1 MKKQTLILCAA
12 ILCVAASGSVIF
24 GQDKKMDK
32 MNMPD
37 KTMMAEMMKSPH
49 HKMMTAYKQN
59 VVNFAVALRDM
70 AGDSKMFAR
79 DFARTALV
87 EIKRGAEMMDG
98 IHQKHQATMSAEMRQ
113 KMAMMMEKMS
123 KDQTAMKEHIAA
135 LETLLQADAPNLK
148 DIQMHTAAI
157 ASQFE
162 KMKMSDGKMKM

>member
-12 ILCVAASGSVIF
+12 ILFVAASGSVIF

-49 HKMMTAYKQN
+49 HKMMEAYKQN
-59 VVNFAVALRDM
+59 VVNFAAALRDM
-70 AGDSKMFAR
+70 AGDKQMFDR

-87 EIKRGAEMMDG
+87 EIKNGAAMIDS
-98 IHQKHQATMSAEMRQ
+98 IHQKHEATMSAEMRQ

-123 KDQTAMKEHIAA
+123 KDQTALNEHIAA
-135 LETLLQADAPNLK
+135 LETLLQSETPNLK
-148 DIQMHTAAI
+148 DVQMHAAAI
-157 ASQFE
+157 VTQFE